1 MDLYLFYNCFN
12 NLKEIYETPDNKL
25 TLRHQYLFNNP
36 LLLSEYFDRTKYKP
50 IYLDSFSGGGTGAVK
65 LAAGAAAG
73 KGKDAAAATT
83 KGKGK
88 GTDAAAAKGKG
99 AGKEN
104 NKSENDKSEN
114 DTSENDVQSELDS
127 GADEDELAGI
137 KKTIKAFMK
146 IIIGII
152 LVICIPIVPWILIS
166 FYAFKNLGE
175 FLEINMNRL

>member
-50 IYLDSFSGGGTGAVK
+50 IYLDSFSGGAAAAAK
-65 LAAGAAAG
+65 LAAAKLAAAAG
-73 KGKDAAAATT
+73 KG
-83 KGKGK
+83 
-88 GTDAAAAKGKG
+88 AAAAKGKG
-99 AGKEN
+99 AGKAN
-104 NKSENDKSEN
+104 NKSENDTSEN

>member
-50 IYLDSFSGGGTGAVK
+50 IYLDSFSGGDAAK
-65 LAAGAAAG
+65 LAAAAAAG
-73 KGKDAAAATT
+73 KGKLAAAT
-83 KGKGK
+83 
-88 GTDAAAAKGKG
+88 AAAKGT
-99 AGKEN
+99 GKA
-104 NKSENDKSEN
+104 NKKSGGDTSEN